1 MRRFRAFLAS
11 ETGRGLVSALAV
23 LYMRLV
29 YATNRWQRVGG
40 ETFERLLAAE
50 RRVVI
55 CFWHGRLMMMPFGRR
70 KPPRPYAVM
79 ISGHC
84 DGLIIAGVV
93 ARFGIGV
100 VRGSSSRQPARALRQ
115 AARLCRQ
122 GSLLCITPDGPR
134 GPRMR
139 AAPGA
144 VMTAELAHAVILP
157 VAYAATRR
165 WMLRSWD
172 RFLVPLPFGRGV
184 FVAGE
189 AIEAPGR
196 LDEAGREALRLR
208 LEAAL
213 NAVTAEADRL
223 TGHDPIEPA
232 PARRAAPP
240 PAAIQ
245 A

>member
-1 MRRFRAFLAS
+1 M
-11 ETGRGLVSALAV
+11 
-23 LYMRLV
+23 
-29 YATNRWQRVGG
+29 
-40 ETFERLLAAE
+40 
-50 RRVVI
+50 
-55 CFWHGRLMMMPFGRR
+55 
-70 KPPRPYAVM
+70 
-79 ISGHC
+79 
-84 DGLIIAGVV
+84 IAGVV

-100 VRGSSSRQPARALRQ
+100 VRGSSSRQPARALRE
-115 AARLCRQ
+115 AARLCRR

-157 VAYAATRR
+157 VAYGTTRR
-165 WMLRSWD
+165 RILKSWD
-172 RFLVPLPFGRGV
+172 RFLLPLPFGRGV
-184 FVAGE
+184 FIAGE

-223 TGHDPIEPA
+223 TGHDPIAPA
-232 PARRAAPP
+232 PSRWSMVRA
-240 PAAIQ
+240 
-245 A
+245 

>member
-23 LYMRLV
+23 FYMRLV
-29 YATNRWQRVGG
+29 YATNRWSRVG
-40 ETFERLLAAE
+40 EEVFARLLAAE
-50 RRVVI
+50 RRMVI
-55 CFWHGRLMMMPFGRR
+55 CFWHGRLMMLPFARGGS
-70 KPPRPYAVM
+70 RPYAVM
-79 ISGHC
+79 ISGHR
-84 DGLIIAGVV
+84 DGLMIAGVV

-115 AARLCRQ
+115 AARLCRD

-144 VMTAELAHAVILP
+144 VMTAEVAHAVILP
-157 VAYAATRR
+157 VAYGTTRR
-165 WMLRSWD
+165 RILKSWD
-172 RFLVPLPFGRGV
+172 RFLLPLPFGRGV
-184 FVAGE
+184 FIAGE

-223 TGHDPIEPA
+223 TGHDPIAPA
-232 PARRAAPP
+232 PSRWSMVRA
-240 PAAIQ
+240 
-245 A
+245 